1 MYSENSWK
9 RPQIKTNKEVVKKR
23 NTIEQKVYTKKT
35 AKRLKRIQRTPAAL
49 HYCAITR
56 VYYWIG

>member
-1 MYSENSWK
+1 MK
-9 RPQIKTNKEVVKKR
+9 KTANKNQQRSGKKR
-23 NTIEQKVYTKKT
+23 NSIEQKVYTKKT

-56 VYYWIG
+56 VYY